1 MDWGLAEAGGRYL
14 LTARID
20 KIISDEGN
28 FRTIVLFWQGLR
40 RQWKSRADA
49 VLSHYQSGEGVS
61 VRCDIDRWAAGQR
74 RDSGRPS
81 QESGLAG
88 KTDKENWCF
97 AAQKNARTPAK
108 NRGADFMNSKLLRI
122 QFWLSMILREKPISF
137 EESIDYGNNVL
148 QKIEHFL
155 SMEISIITWMGTSIP
170 KSSHFLQATF
180 LPIGNYALAFMPF

>member
-1 MDWGLAEAGGRYL
+1 
-14 LTARID
+14 
-20 KIISDEGN
+20 
-28 FRTIVLFWQGLR
+28 
-40 RQWKSRADA
+40 
-49 VLSHYQSGEGVS
+49 
-61 VRCDIDRWAAGQR
+61 
-74 RDSGRPS
+74 
-81 QESGLAG
+81 
-88 KTDKENWCF
+88 
-97 AAQKNARTPAK
+97 
-108 NRGADFMNSKLLRI
+108 MNSKLLRI